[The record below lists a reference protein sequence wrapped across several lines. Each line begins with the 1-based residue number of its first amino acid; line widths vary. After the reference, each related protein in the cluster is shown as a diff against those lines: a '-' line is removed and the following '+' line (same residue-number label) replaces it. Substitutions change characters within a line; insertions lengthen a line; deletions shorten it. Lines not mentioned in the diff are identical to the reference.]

1 MQEYYAES
9 DLWDHSNNCISGLA
23 FSGADVVDFGLED
36 RLCDAAQLNHSWD
49 TTRIP
54 DAWLSLFL
62 FALNNISK
70 SAFAKVNDTQIVTNE
85 AIEDDEDDNED

>member
-9 DLWDHSNNCISGLA
+9 NLWDYLYICILGFA
-23 FSGADVVDFGLED
+23 FSGADGVDFGLED
-36 RLCDAAQLNHSWD
+36 RLCDAAEFKHSWD

-62 FALNNISK
+62 FALNNIPK
-70 SAFAKVNDTQIVTNE
+70 SAIANVNET
-85 AIEDDEDDNED
+85 